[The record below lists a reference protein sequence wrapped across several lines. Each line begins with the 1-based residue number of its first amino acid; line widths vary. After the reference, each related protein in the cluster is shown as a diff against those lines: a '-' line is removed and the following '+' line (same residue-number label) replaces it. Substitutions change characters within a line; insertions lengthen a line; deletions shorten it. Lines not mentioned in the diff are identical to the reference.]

1 MAANDST
8 QKAQL
13 SQQNAAQTAA
23 QTAQNSTLGQVNTSL
38 SPYLSG
44 TQGFTPQQ
52 LAAMNSQDLDQNAQQ
67 YNAAGNQLRQQ
78 LLARG
83 ESGQT
88 PMSGTGVAGIAG
100 LLSGKASDLA
110 NSLRTTTLN
119 NAQQGLT
126 NQFNANSIL
135 SGNAQT
141 QAGNVNTYGAGAN
154 NALNAVSSAQ
164 QNSFGNTLLKT
175 LGGQFGLLG
184 SVAAAGAGGAGLSG
198 IGTALG
204 GSANAG
210 ANGSSGSSIMNYGD
224 F

>member
-1 MAANDST
+1 MPANDSS

-13 SQQNAAQTAA
+13 SQQNAAQAA
-23 QTAQNSTLGQVNTSL
+23 QQAQQNALIQGNTTAL

-44 TQGFTPQQ
+44 TKGFTPAQ
-52 LAAMNSQDLDQNAQQ
+52 LAAMTSQDEDQNAQQ

-83 ESGQT
+83 ENGQT
-88 PMSGTGVAGIAG
+88 PLSGTGVAGIAG

-119 NAQQGLT
+119 NAQQGLA
-126 NQFNANSIL
+126 NQFNAASVL

-141 QAGNVNTYGAGAN
+141 LAGNVGTYGSGAS
-154 NALNAVSSAQ
+154 NALGQLTQAQ
-164 QNSFGNTLLKT
+164 SNSGLNKF
-175 LGGQFGLLG
+175 LGGLG
-184 SVAAAGAGGAGLSG
+184 SGLGGGISGLATG
-198 IGTALG
+198 ALG
-204 GSANAG
+204 GGLGSALSGLGSGYKPGSAST
-210 ANGSSGSSIMNYGD
+210 NGYGGYL

>member
-1 MAANDST
+1 MGSNTDT
-8 QKAQL
+8 QKQQL

-23 QTAQNSTLGQVNTSL
+23 QTAQNATLAQVNKSL

-44 TQGFTPQQ
+44 TQGFTPAQ

-83 ESGQT
+83 EGGNT
-88 PMSGTGVAGIAG
+88 PLSGTGVAGIAG

-141 QAGNVNTYGAGAN
+141 QAGNVATYGGGAN
-154 NALNAVSSAQ
+154 SALNAYTQAQ
-164 QNSFGNTLLKT
+164 ANSPLNKL
-175 LGGQFGLLG
+175 LGGLGTGIAAVGTAGLAGGLG
-184 SVAAAGAGGAGLSG
+184 SALSG
-198 IGTALG
+198 ATAAKPGASSSTSWG
-204 GSANAG
+204 G
-210 ANGSSGSSIMNYGD
+210 YK